1 MTAGVDLLNTR
12 PVEMC
17 VLSER
22 LAEYL
27 DDCSSC
33 ESNWP
38 SESSPSRQKGTRWA
52 SPAVWLSVLINISGI
67 SSGSYKGE
75 IWLHL

>member
-1 MTAGVDLLNTR
+1 MTAGVDLLNAR

-38 SESSPSRQKGTRWA
+38 SESSPSRQKGTR
-52 SPAVWLSVLINISGI
+52 
-67 SSGSYKGE
+67 
-75 IWLHL
+75 